1 MTTIIL
7 CGGSGTRLWPLSRVA
22 NPKQFAHILPGGSLF
37 EGAVKRNQKPGSGFI
52 VAANVAQSSLAASQL
67 DALGIAEY
75 GLMIEP
81 VGRNT
86 APAIALA
93 CMMLAKDEVVLVV
106 PSDHRIRGLKEYAK
120 AVSRATELAKEGRL
134 VTFGISPSY
143 AETGYGYIE
152 TEGER
157 VLSFKEKPDEET
169 AKGYLA
175 SGRYYWNSGMFC
187 FKAGTFLSELE
198 AHSPTVFAAA
208 KKAYEQAPSKAPLK
222 PAKAKMEAI
231 PSISIDYAVMEKSSL
246 ISCVP
251 CPKEMGWSD
260 LGSYDALYDEL
271 IGDVPDGGNATLG
284 EPEPIAVSST
294 GNLVISS
301 GKRVVLVD
309 VEGLVVVET
318 ADAVLVAK
326 RGSTQMV
333 KDAVEKI
340 KSVEMGLL

>member
-22 NPKQFAHILPGGSLF
+22 MPKQFAHILPGGSLF
-37 EGAVKRNQKPGSGFI
+37 EGAVKRNQELGSGFI
-52 VAANVAQSSLAASQL
+52 VAANEAQSSLAGSQL
-67 DALGIAEY
+67 NGLGITDY
-75 GLMIEP
+75 GLMVEP

-93 CMMLAKDEVVLVV
+93 CMMLAPSEIVLVV
-106 PSDHRIRGLKEYAK
+106 PSDHLIRGQNEYSK
-120 AVSRATELAKEGRL
+120 AVSRATELAQTGRL
-134 VTFGISPSY
+134 VTFGIEASY

-152 TEGER
+152 TEGES

-198 AHSPTVFAAA
+198 AHSPAVFNAA
-208 KKAYEQAPSKAPLK
+208 KNAYDRAPSKAPLK
-222 PAKAKMEAI
+222 PARADMEAI

-246 ISCVP
+246 ISCVA
-251 CPKEMGWSD
+251 CPTAMGWSD

-271 IGDVPDGGNATLG
+271 KGNVPDGGNATLG
-284 EPEPIAVSST
+284 DVEPIAISST
-294 GNLVISS
+294 GNLVITS

-318 ADAVLVAK
+318 ADAVLVAR

-333 KDAVEKI
+333 KDAVEMIKI
-340 KSVEMGLL
+340 VETGLL